1 MIHCVSK
8 SRHRH
13 RKNYLERSKFLPSS
27 FFSWFPNVLI
37 TVRFD
42 WYEESLLVLGEI
54 LRQEFGVKSSEKDV
68 PFFFSPF
75 SNFKC

>member
-1 MIHCVSK
+1 M
-8 SRHRH
+8 
-13 RKNYLERSKFLPSS
+13 FLSLVTDTEKITWKGQNFCLRR